1 MLLQI
6 SFFRVEIHFRT
17 VLLHIFH
24 YFFTLRLSGQVW
36 AKLVTVQKPHFWS
49 KIMGFLGKIAKKSL
63 IFDNFSNNAMIFVRQ
78 DFIVF
83 KNGNFFTLDYVLFS
97 YGNCFCGIY
106 RRIFAQ
112 CVPL

>member
-1 MLLQI
+1 
-6 SFFRVEIHFRT
+6 
-17 VLLHIFH
+17 
-24 YFFTLRLSGQVW
+24 
-36 AKLVTVQKPHFWS
+36 
-49 KIMGFLGKIAKKSL
+49 
-63 IFDNFSNNAMIFVRQ
+63 MIFVRQ

-112 CVPL
+112 CGGGQLHSRTLYVQLKYMFWTSGLSISHLGLKAQSIWYFEPIFNMLHAKYETTFRMFLVGSIA